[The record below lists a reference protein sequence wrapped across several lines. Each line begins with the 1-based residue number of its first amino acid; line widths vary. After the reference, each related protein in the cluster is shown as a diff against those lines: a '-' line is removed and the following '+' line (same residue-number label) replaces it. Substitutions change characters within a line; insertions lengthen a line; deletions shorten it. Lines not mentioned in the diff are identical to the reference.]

1 MSYIINSLIKIY
13 TEIALG
19 QNIQTIETKKSML
32 KDVSKCQS
40 TVSMVLKVA
49 SIHNFSPSG
58 KEPSA
63 YFSLFTAINLALG
76 LYLKL

>member
-1 MSYIINSLIKIY
+1 MY

-19 QNIQTIETKKSML
+19 QNIQTVETKKSML

-40 TVSMVLKVA
+40 TVSVVLKVA
-49 SIHNFSPSG
+49 SIHYLSPSG
-58 KEPSA
+58 KKPSA
-63 YFSLFTAINLALG
+63 YFSLAINMALG

>member
-1 MSYIINSLIKIY
+1 MY

-32 KDVSKCQS
+32 QDVSKCQS
-40 TVSMVLKVA
+40 TLSMVLKLA
-49 SIHNFSPSG
+49 SIQYLSPSG

-63 YFSLFTAINLALG
+63 CFSLAINLALG
-76 LYLKL
+76 LYLKF

>member
-19 QNIQTIETKKSML
+19 QNIQTIETKKTML
-32 KDVSKCQS
+32 KDVSKCQG
-40 TVSMVLKVA
+40 TVCMVLKVA

-63 YFSLFTAINLALG
+63 YFSLAMNLALG

>member
-1 MSYIINSLIKIY
+1 V
-13 TEIALG
+13 
-19 QNIQTIETKKSML
+19 L

-49 SIHNFSPSG
+49 SIRYWSPSG

-63 YFSLFTAINLALG
+63 YFSLAISLALG
-76 LYLKL
+76 LYLKLYRNMERQGSCTKGGSFCISLLLGM